1 MQEQWMQVF
10 LMIPKD
16 TEKELEDGDMLLD
29 EMIIFLD

>member
-1 MQEQWMQVF
+1 MQAF

-29 EMIIFLD
+29 EMILSLY